1 MKYIRITKNDG
12 DKDQEIVYNA
22 ENDVLQ
28 GVVRE
33 RRIAMWDL
41 VHKIMQGP
49 LWPRGLKEPARIT
62 FRGLPDKIDFSFVH
76 HRSRTISF
84 SAFAWWC
91 GAWKIY
97 ALHELAHYILR
108 RCRYGHGVE
117 WRRLYIQLLDMY
129 YSRRI
134 AARTRAA
141 FVRRGLPK

>member
-62 FRGLPDKIDFSFVH
+62 FRGYQIK
-76 HRSRTISF
+76 
-84 SAFAWWC
+84 
-91 GAWKIY
+91 
-97 ALHELAHYILR
+97 
-108 RCRYGHGVE
+108 
-117 WRRLYIQLLDMY
+117 
-129 YSRRI
+129 
-134 AARTRAA
+134 
-141 FVRRGLPK
+141 